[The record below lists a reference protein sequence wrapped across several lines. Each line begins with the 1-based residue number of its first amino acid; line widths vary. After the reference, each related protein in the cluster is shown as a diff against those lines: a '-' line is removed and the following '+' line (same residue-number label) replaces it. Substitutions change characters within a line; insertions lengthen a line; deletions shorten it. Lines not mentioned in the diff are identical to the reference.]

1 MSSSFARQI
10 IRDALRIRDQ
20 ELVWIH
26 TWDHSLDLAQEILQ
40 QAHLHGAAVVLSM
53 VSESS
58 ITHLLKQ
65 APLEAVNTPPSH
77 LFNGVSRAN
86 ALIILDGPEN
96 PGIFRTAD
104 KGKALA
110 ITSNLTRLLST
121 AFSKR
126 VRTVYVRTTAF
137 TEQAAK
143 TYGISHEKLLQESN
157 RCLTMNQAKML
168 DLGHRIESLLRKH
181 REIHLSSSEGTDL
194 RFRTRGSPLIDDGII
209 DQADLQNKNVL
220 TQLPAGTLSIP
231 VDETS
236 AEGTIIFTWPR
247 AFLSDTI
254 DKLRL
259 DFKKGEITDF
269 RAHKGEKTFERAIR
283 GGEKMSDRLTRLVFG
298 INSQASTPFG
308 QPLDVLIPGT
318 ITLGLGDNSAIGGRV
333 QSNFSYEHT
342 LNDAIVSIGP
352 TAVIMDGKLTL

>member
-10 IRDALRIRDQ
+10 IRDALRVRDQ

-40 QAHLHGAAVVLSM
+40 QAHLHGASVVLSM

-58 ITHLLKQ
+58 AIHLLKK
-65 APLEAVNTPPSH
+65 APLEAVTTPSSH
-77 LFNGVSRAN
+77 LFSGVSRAN
-86 ALIILDGPEN
+86 ALVVLDGPEN
-96 PGIFRTAD
+96 PGIFRTVD

-110 ITSNLTRLLST
+110 ITSSLTRLLGT

-126 VRTVYVRTTAF
+126 VRTLHVRTTAF

-143 TYGISHEKLLQESN
+143 TYGISHAKWLQESN
-157 RCLTMNQAKML
+157 RCLTMNQAATL
-168 DLGHRIESLLRKH
+168 DLGHRIEALLRKH
-181 REIHLSSSEGTDL
+181 HEIHLSSSEGTDL

-209 DQADLQNKNVL
+209 DQSDVQSKNVL

-231 VDETS
+231 VDESS
-236 AEGTIIFTWPR
+236 AEGTVVFTWPR

-259 DFKKGEITDF
+259 DFKKGAITDL
-269 RAHKGEKTFERAIR
+269 RAHRGEKTFERALR
-283 GGEKMSDRLTRLVFG
+283 EGSKLSDRLTRLVFG
-298 INSQASTPFG
+298 INSQASTQLG

-318 ITLGLGDNSAIGGRV
+318 ITLGLGDNTAIGGRV